1 MTTELSNLGISLN
14 QPLYLYQQPMFS
26 LTASIVLI
34 IENGVLLIKK
44 DDQYRFPGGNVKAG
58 QESIQFAVVRYVKE
72 QTGIMLKKD
81 ALIPVD
87 FRSDPD
93 RTKEKNVVD
102 IGFACMPDIL
112 YNSPNMPNGVQWVEI
127 DFERKCLMKKKLAF
141 FMDHG
146 ILLERAVE
154 IAVMMR

>member
-1 MTTELSNLGISLN
+1 MTTELFNLGINLN

-26 LTASIVLI
+26 LTISVVLI
-34 IENGVLLIKK
+34 VENGVLLINENGK
-44 DDQYRFPGGNVKAG
+44 YRFPGGNVRAG
-58 QESIQFAVVRYVKE
+58 QESIQFAAVRYVKE

-87 FRSDPD
+87 FRSDPE

-102 IGFACMPDIL
+102 IGFVCA
-112 YNSPNMPNGVQWVEI
+112 PNISNNNLPKGTQWFEV
-127 DFERKCLMKKKLAF
+127 DFEKKCLIKEKLDF
-141 FMDHG
+141 FIDHG
-146 ILLERAVE
+146 ILLERAIE